1 MENNM
6 SDTEKITGV
15 FCTEDA
21 EERTYQFLSQYVD
34 GPNGAPLRKD
44 DSTYKC
50 AIQLLLDNKIFESK
64 EDMRRECLRDY
75 SFILPEFLFPK

>member
-6 SDTEKITGV
+6 SDTEKITAV

-21 EERTYQFLSQYVD
+21 EERTYQFLSKYVN
-34 GPNGAPLRKD
+34 GPNGEPLRKD

-50 AIQLLLDNKIFESK
+50 AIQLLLDDKIFESK